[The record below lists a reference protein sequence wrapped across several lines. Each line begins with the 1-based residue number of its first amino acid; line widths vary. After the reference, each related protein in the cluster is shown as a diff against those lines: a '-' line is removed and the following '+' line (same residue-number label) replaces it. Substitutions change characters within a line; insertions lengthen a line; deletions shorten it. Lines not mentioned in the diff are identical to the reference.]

1 MATGKNAYEIRL
13 EVLGIAISQADTAY
27 FNKVELA
34 QRTAGDGKAYVL
46 PEDKR
51 VSEALK
57 IAERLYTFVE
67 GTSQSSQ

>member
-13 EVLGIAISQADTAY
+13 EVLGIAVGQADTAY